1 MFLVSAAESK
11 GLSKI
16 WLDMFVSFRV
26 FKLMDKFVSL
36 LKFTCHEL
44 LFELLL
50 LLLILCMLLLFI
62 VLLLDDHLC
71 CTVVADVVFGVD
83 EDVAVR
89 FELPLRIPGWLSLL
103 LVEEFNGWIFVKL
116 ELNVWCSGMRT
127 DPVNEIEITDNQ
139 IYVNI
144 CSLNF
149 FILLKIVLPQYLVR
163 FCP

>member
-16 WLDMFVSFRV
+16 WLDMFDSFRV
-26 FKLMDKFVSL
+26 FKLMDKLVSL

-50 LLLILCMLLLFI
+50 LLLILWMLLLFI

-89 FELPLRIPGWLSLL
+89 LELLLRIPIWLSLL
-103 LVEEFNGWIFVKL
+103 LLDEFNGWIFVKL
-116 ELNVWCSGMRT
+116 ELNVWCIGMRT
-127 DPVNEIEITDNQ
+127 DPVNEIEIIENQ
-139 IYVNI
+139 IYA
-144 CSLNF
+144 
-149 FILLKIVLPQYLVR
+149 FIIYIYM
-163 FCP
+163 FS

>member
-1 MFLVSAAESK
+1 
-11 GLSKI
+11 
-16 WLDMFVSFRV
+16 
-26 FKLMDKFVSL
+26 MDKFVSL

-103 LVEEFNGWIFVKL
+103 LVEEFNG
-116 ELNVWCSGMRT
+116 
-127 DPVNEIEITDNQ
+127 
-139 IYVNI
+139 
-144 CSLNF
+144 
-149 FILLKIVLPQYLVR
+149 
-163 FCP
+163 